1 MSREAILERVRTAL
15 GRKPGDVPAPP
26 PPVYLS
32 QVRTTVE
39 QRIDRFTAAL
49 EALAGRVIR
58 CPSRDCARDAVNE
71 IIAGKRVIA
80 SRASYLRECGIEPE
94 WTECSRAD
102 VGITGADYALADTG
116 TLVLLS
122 GAEESRLVSLLPPKH
137 VAVLP
142 VSRLIDSLDELF
154 VRVPLPADATSSMV
168 FITGPSRTADIEQI
182 LVRGVHGPGDVTVVL
197 VDD

>member
-32 QVRTTVE
+32 QVHTTLE
-39 QRIDRFTAAL
+39 QRVALFTAAL
-49 EALAGRVIR
+49 EALAGRLIR
-58 CPSRDCARDAVNE
+58 CPSRHCAGDAVNE

-102 VGITGADYALADTG
+102 VGITSADYALADTG
-116 TLVLLS
+116 TLVLFS
-122 GAEESRLVSLLPPKH
+122 GAEESRLVSLLPPRH
-137 VAVLP
+137 IAILP
-142 VSRLIDSLDELF
+142 LSRLIDSQDDLLA
-154 VRVPLPADATSSMV
+154 RVPLPADATSSMV

-182 LVRGVHGPGDVTVVL
+182 LVRGVHGPGEITVVL
-197 VDD
+197 VDE